1 MVEPLIVAPL
11 ARHRALYAAFDVF
24 PSPKGAATHIGQWAS
39 TLFEMMGG
47 GILHVL
53 GDEALPSYQLEGGVE
68 IVRFA
73 GTMPNFLERTLA
85 YGVALEQVLEGQP
98 DLDLCH
104 FRDPW
109 SGGPIVSRPD
119 RKYRTL
125 YEVNGLPSIE
135 IPDRYP
141 RVGPSTLEKIRRLE
155 DFCLARSDMVVC
167 PAETIRS
174 CLVERGV
181 PPEKIRV
188 IPNGAVPRSDL
199 PRPEG
204 APARYLAY
212 VGALQRWQGLA
223 TLLKAFALLRDL
235 ADVSLVIGTGA
246 RPRFAREL
254 RRLAA
259 RLGIEERIVW
269 RHRLHPSEVASWL
282 AHAELSVAP
291 LADCPRNVRQGC
303 CPLKILESMAV
314 GTPVVASDLPA
325 VRELVED
332 GVSGRLVV
340 PDRPSELA
348 RAIRLLLE
356 YDDRRRELGRAAR
369 RVVEERFTW
378 EKSNAALRELYH
390 EIAGSKREAPDAL
403 S

>member
-1 MVEPLIVAPL
+1 
-11 ARHRALYAAFDVF
+11 
-24 PSPKGAATHIGQWAS
+24 
-39 TLFEMMGG
+39 MGS

-53 GDEALPSYQLEGGVE
+53 GDESMPIHQVEGNVE
-68 IVRFA
+68 IVRFRA
-73 GTMPNFLERTLA
+73 AIPNFLARTLA
-85 YGVALEQVLEGQP
+85 YGNALDHLLEGQP
-98 DLDLCH
+98 DLELCH

-109 SGGPIVSRPD
+109 SGGPILARPD
-119 RKYRTL
+119 RRYRTI

-141 RVGPSTLEKIRRLE
+141 RVGPSTLTKIRELE
-155 DFCLARSDMVVC
+155 DHCLVAADRVVC
-167 PAETIRS
+167 PAETIRR
-174 CLVERGV
+174 CLLERGV
-181 PPEKIRV
+181 PDAKIRV
-188 IPNGAVPRSDL
+188 IPNGAFLPGDV

-204 APARYLAY
+204 APVRYLVY
-212 VGALQRWQGLA
+212 VGALQRWQGVA

-235 ADVSLVIGTGA
+235 TDLTLVIGTGA

-259 RLGIEERIVW
+259 RLGIEERIEW

-325 VRELVED
+325 VREIVED
-332 GVSGRLVV
+332 GVTGRLVV

-356 YDDRRRELGRAAR
+356 YDDRRRELGRAAH
-369 RVVEERFTW
+369 RVIEERFSW
-378 EKSNAALRELYH
+378 ERSNGALRDLYH
-390 EIAGSKREAPDAL
+390 EVLDAIR
-403 S
+403 